1 MHQHAWEKLENLSTD
16 IYIALLILGG
26 RHEELSSCSAKE
38 TSWSVPKKK
47 KNSTQERERKE
58 DTEQLSQSTI
68 TNQCLHTTKSLI
80 H

>member
-1 MHQHAWEKLENLSTD
+1 MQCQRD
-16 IYIALLILGG
+16 ILI
-26 RHEELSSCSAKE
+26 RS
-38 TSWSVPKKK
+38 KKK